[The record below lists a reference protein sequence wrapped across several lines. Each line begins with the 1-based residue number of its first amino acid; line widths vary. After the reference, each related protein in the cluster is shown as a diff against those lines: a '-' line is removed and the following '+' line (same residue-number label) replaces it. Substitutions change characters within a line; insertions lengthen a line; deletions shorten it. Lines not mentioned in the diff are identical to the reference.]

1 VSLASRI
8 LASARQGGRLFRL
21 ALYVLDAAVVA
32 VATFAAY
39 YARFEGAVP
48 PAFAAG
54 IPVALGAALVVNLAA
69 LTALGLYRI
78 VLRAVSIDTMLAV
91 CGAVLVGFP
100 ALAVADW
107 ILPTAEG
114 LRIVP
119 FGVLFIQAVVV
130 LLGVAVVR
138 AAARVVVYVRQAQS
152 AEGQR
157 VLIVGAGSA
166 GTLLLHE
173 IEGRPQLG
181 LTAVGFL
188 DDDERLQGR
197 TIGGVKV
204 IGRTDALAHVV
215 AGKQIEQVLVALPSA
230 PRATVRRILNAAA
243 EAGVTTRIMPQL
255 VIAKGSVSVNDLR
268 PVEVEDLLGREQT
281 PIDVEQ
287 VRSTVAGKVVAVTG
301 AAGSIGS
308 ELCRQV
314 MQLSPERLLLIEV
327 DETRLYELWLELR
340 RTDPE
345 VPVMCLCDIR
355 DADKLERVFAQY
367 RPQVVLHAAAYKHVP
382 LMELSPDE
390 AVKTNVLG
398 TRNVIE
404 ACERNGAERFVLVST
419 DKAVAPANVM
429 GLTKSLAEQVM
440 LAAAL
445 RGKVLSV
452 AVRFGNVLASRG
464 SVVPIFEDQLR
475 HGGPLTVTDP
485 EVSRYFMTTPEAAR
499 LVLQAQAIG
508 RNGDIFVLEMGEPV
522 KIVDLAKKMIA
533 LSGVPADVEFI
544 GLRPGEKLH
553 ESLVREHE
561 SLEPTGA
568 EKIRR
573 VVGAHAEDRVQR
585 EYERLVDAAIHG
597 RIEEI
602 EQLILEF
609 DPEFATRGFHEPDA
623 GQPLPLGPGASGAQG
638 PPAAQW

>member
-1 VSLASRI
+1 
-8 LASARQGGRLFRL
+8 
-21 ALYVLDAAVVA
+21 
-32 VATFAAY
+32 
-39 YARFEGAVP
+39 
-48 PAFAAG
+48 
-54 IPVALGAALVVNLAA
+54 
-69 LTALGLYRI
+69 
-78 VLRAVSIDTMLAV
+78 
-91 CGAVLVGFP
+91 
-100 ALAVADW
+100 
-107 ILPTAEG
+107 
-114 LRIVP
+114 
-119 FGVLFIQAVVV
+119 
-130 LLGVAVVR
+130 
-138 AAARVVVYVRQAQS
+138 
-152 AEGQR
+152 
-157 VLIVGAGSA
+157 
-166 GTLLLHE
+166 
-173 IEGRPQLG
+173 
-181 LTAVGFL
+181 
-188 DDDERLQGR
+188 
-197 TIGGVKV
+197 VKV
-204 IGRTDALAHVV
+204 IGRTGDLTRVV
-215 AGKQIEQVLVALPSA
+215 AREEIEQILVALPSA
-230 PRATVRRILNAAA
+230 PSATVRRILNAAA
-243 EAGVTTRIMPQL
+243 EAGATTRIMPSL
-255 VIAKGSVSVNDLR
+255 VIEKGSVSVSDLR
-268 PVEVEDLLGREQT
+268 MVEAEDLLGREQT

-308 ELCRQV
+308 ELCRQI
-314 MQLSPERLLLIEV
+314 MQLSPKRLLLIEV

-340 RTDPE
+340 RTDAE
-345 VPVMCLCDIR
+345 VPIMCICDIR
-355 DADKLERVFAQY
+355 DAEKLDRVFAQY

-404 ACERNGAERFVLVST
+404 ACERHGAERFVLVST

-464 SVVPIFEDQLR
+464 SVVPIFENQLR

-485 EVSRYFMTTPEAAR
+485 EVSRYFMTIPEAAR

-508 RNGDIFVLEMGEPV
+508 RSGDIFVLEMGEPV
-522 KIVDLAKKMIA
+522 RIVDLARKMIA
-533 LSGVPADVEFI
+533 LSGVPADIEFI

-568 EKIRR
+568 EKIQR
-573 VVGAHAEDRVQR
+573 VVVAHAEDRVQR
-585 EYERLVDAAIHG
+585 DYERLVDAAIHG
-597 RIEEI
+597 RIEEM

-623 GQPLPLGPGASGAQG
+623 G
-638 PPAAQW
+638 